1 MLFQKMHELPLP
13 RVESNDLRQIVCLKS
28 SNNLFIPC
36 KIGLILWNLPVEQI
50 NTTAKTNTRLQMVQ
64 GFRSMK
70 NPNK

>member
-28 SNNLFIPC
+28 SNNLFTC

>member
-13 RVESNDLRQIVCLKS
+13 RVESNNLRQIVCLNL
-28 SNNLFIPC
+28 SNNLPPC